1 MRISAEVHAPS
12 GVDVGRSLTKLYKGV
27 AATNDSAYLRGN
39 KVNPK
44 FIVHYAKYY
53 YIFYRLFLR
62 IKMGK
67 SLRDK
72 FLKNN
77 NISYVNFL
85 PEWLFAEKICRLND
99 LRAIPRKHT
108 DDFYVLFIEREKDLK
123 KHLTLNENEVF
134 VDVGANVGSYSLQ
147 IAKQYK
153 SKGVL
158 IFAIEAHPETF
169 TALRRNVDLNGFA
182 NIRTV
187 NKAVSDHRGVSY
199 IYEHLSDGQLGHVY
213 TGQFSITARSSDDTS
228 SKPIGCDTLDNILH
242 GYNCNVMKMD
252 IEGAEVIAL
261 RGADNVLKQL
271 RKIIVE
277 IHDEN
282 LFEVESILKE
292 YHFKLEIVGT
302 GTIKHIIGSKIND
315 SRI

>member
-1 MRISAEVHAPS
+1 
-12 GVDVGRSLTKLYKGV
+12 
-27 AATNDSAYLRGN
+27 
-39 KVNPK
+39 
-44 FIVHYAKYY
+44 
-53 YIFYRLFLR
+53 
-62 IKMGK
+62 MGK

-85 PEWLFAEKICRLND
+85 PEWLFAEKICKLND
-99 LRAIPRKHT
+99 IRAMPRKHT

-123 KHLTLNENEVF
+123 KHLILNEKDVF

-147 IAKQYK
+147 IAKQYNN
-153 SKGVL
+153 KGVL
-158 IFAIEAHPETF
+158 IFAIDAHPETF
-169 TALRRNVDLNGFA
+169 TALCRNVKFNGFK

-187 NKAVSDHRGVSY
+187 NKAVSDHRGVVY

-213 TGQFSITARSSDDTS
+213 TGQFSITPRSRNDIP
-228 SKPIGCDTLDNILH
+228 SKPIVCDTLDNILH

-252 IEGAEVIAL
+252 IEGAEVKAL

-282 LFEVESILKE
+282 LFEVESILKK
-292 YHFKLEIVGT
+292 YHFRIEIIET
-302 GTIKHIIGSKIND
+302 GTIKHIIGSKSD
-315 SRI
+315 D

>member
-1 MRISAEVHAPS
+1 MRYFYLHTPTSE
-12 GVDVGRSLTKLYKGV
+12 VDVGRSPTNLYKAV
-27 AATNDSAYLRGN
+27 AVANDSAFLAGN
-39 KVNPK
+39 KLNPK
-44 FIVHYAKYY
+44 FIVHYAKHY
-53 YIFYRLFLR
+53 YILYRLFLR

-85 PEWLFAEKICRLND
+85 PEWLFAEKICKLNNI
-99 LRAIPRKHT
+99 RVIPRKHT

-123 KHLTLNENEVF
+123 KHLALNENDVF
-134 VDVGANVGSYSLQ
+134 VDVGANVGSYFLQ

-169 TALRRNVDLNGFA
+169 TALCRNVDLDGFT

-199 IYEHLSDGQLGHVY
+199 IYEHLSDGQRGHVY
-213 TGQFSITARSSDDTS
+213 TGQFSITARSSDDIPS
-228 SKPIGCDTLDNILH
+228 NPVGCDTLDNILH
-242 GYNCNVMKMD
+242 GYDCNVMKMD

-271 RKIIVE
+271 HKIIVE

-282 LFEVESILKE
+282 LLEVESILKN
-292 YHFKLEIVGT
+292 ITSG
-302 GTIKHIIGSKIND
+302 
-315 SRI
+315 